1 MANSSRGEVDFSYKD
16 KNYRF
21 KLNNAGRREAESFL
35 LLHGNE
41 LTKKIDVAGL
51 GPGELRTAVFFGV
64 TRKFHARDFP
74 NVASV
79 ETYLDDFEDDLMD
92 LLDDEKTEEAQ
103 ELNRELEASL
113 LAAFFRADK
122 KIVLKRLK
130 GEPVDEDTPEEEAP
144 KETQETKKPKK
155 ADEAA

>member
-1 MANSSRGEVDFSYKD
+1 MANPSRGIVDFNYKD
-16 KNYRF
+16 KHYSF

-35 LLHGNE
+35 ELHGNE
-41 LTKKIDVAGL
+41 LTRKIDIAGL

-64 TRKFHARDFP
+64 TRKFHSRDFP

-79 ETYLDDFEDDLMD
+79 ETYLDEFEDDLMD

-130 GEPVDEDTPEEEAP
+130 GEPVDEDSKEEAP
-144 KETQETKKPKK
+144 KETSEPKKPKK
-155 ADEAA
+155 TIEAA